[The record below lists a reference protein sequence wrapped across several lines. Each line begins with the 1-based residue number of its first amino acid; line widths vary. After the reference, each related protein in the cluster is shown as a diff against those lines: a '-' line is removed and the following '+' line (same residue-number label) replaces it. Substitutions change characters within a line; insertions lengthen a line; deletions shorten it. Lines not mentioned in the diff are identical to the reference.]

1 MIDSKALLADL
12 QEQVRLLEADLAE
25 QLETVPGLVD
35 VLRDEHAAERKARR
49 TAAEWPQWRGAQ
61 LTQIAV
67 AWVLGT
73 VFLRWTE
80 DNGLIDPVLS
90 GPGDRLAAA
99 EDAQLEHY
107 RHHPEHN
114 DGDWLAEQ
122 FEVLRATD
130 AGRLL
135 FDPEHNPMYWV
146 PISHDAAKAL
156 VTFWRARRPDGALRH
171 DFTDPDGDTR
181 FLGDLYQDLSE
192 AAKKTYALLQTPR
205 FIASFIL
212 DRTLTPAIEEFGLD
226 GLRLIDPACGSGHFL
241 LDAFGRLVAAW
252 REQSPSLDDYELA
265 RRALDS
271 VHGVDTNPFAVAIAR
286 FRLMVAGLKVAGVKT
301 LAEAARQRWRPVVGC
316 TDSLRTPERQGSFAA
331 VDEAIGYR
339 TRWEDLDDFADEK
352 LLSSATYHVVVA
364 NPPYITVKDPEQN
377 EYYRKRWS
385 ACHRQF
391 QLTVPFAQRIFDLAR
406 RPSDDG
412 LGAGYTGQITSNAF
426 MKREFG
432 TKLIEDFFPTVEL
445 DYVVDTSGAYIPG
458 HGTPTVILIGRRA
471 APSRRD
477 AVRAVLGVR
486 GEPSQP
492 DDPEKGLVW
501 TAITAQVEH
510 AGERVGVGER
520 GRPAA
525 VAAGEPPVVAVGW
538 WGRMWSV
545 VSSSTSKCAPDEVRR
560 IELLRAA
567 LTQTRSATMAFYA
580 AIVKRLVS
588 SARGDAVPICWR
600 PRAGLAVMTLGIGP
614 CFRPYDADRR
624 LCRECSRERC
634 ASTCGRLRTPLWSI
648 ASTFGGEHRTGRAA
662 CAGGSGTQFTK
673 RAIEL
678 PLSIAFAFVATHNH
692 FVLDR
697 GGKVFKQSA
706 PVIKLPA
713 EASEDDHL
721 ALLGVLNSST
731 ACFWMKQVC
740 HDKGN
745 RGEGGGINKRGLGAI
760 LRVHRHQAGAVPPPG
775 RPPPR
780 PLAAT
785 STSLPSS
792 SPPPPPTRLPRPR
805 PRPATASP
813 PPTPSG
819 TASAPR

>member
-35 VLRDEHAAERKARR
+35 VLRDEHAAERTARR

-73 VFLRWTE
+73 VFLRWSE

-241 LDAFGRLVAAW
+241 LDAFGRLVMAW
-252 REQSPSLDDYELA
+252 REQSPSLDDYELV

-301 LAEAARQRWRPVVGC
+301 LAEATRQRWRPVVGC

-339 TRWEDLDDFADEK
+339 TRWEDVDDFADEK
-352 LLSSATYHVVVA
+352 LLSSASYHVVVA
-364 NPPYITVKDPEQN
+364 NPPYILARDPEQN
-377 EYYRKRWS
+377 DYYRKRWS
-385 ACHRQF
+385 ACHRKF

-406 RPSDDG
+406 KPASDG

-432 TKLIEDFFPTVEL
+432 TKLIEEFFPTVEL
-445 DYVVDTSGAYIPG
+445 NYVVDTSGAYIPG
-458 HGTPTVILIGRRA
+458 HGTPTVIIIGRRA
-471 APSRRD
+471 GPSRRD

-486 GEPSQP
+486 GEPAQP
-492 DDPEKGLVW
+492 DNPEKGLVW
-501 TAITAQVEH
+501 TAIEAQVEH
-510 AGERVGVGER
+510 AGSESAWVSVIDLPRSRLASHPWSLSGGGADSLLEKLTAGRDLLSVMRIGFFGIMGSDDVMTAPRSSFLRRGVEARYLARLVVG
-520 GRPAA
+520 
-525 VAAGEPPVVAVGW
+525 
-538 WGRMWSV
+538 
-545 VSSSTSKCAPDEVRR
+545 DEVRDWDTR
-560 IELLRAA
+560 NGDFVYFPYTSEKVLEPVVSGSHWYQYLWPMRTELGGR
-567 LTQTRSATMAFYA
+567 RSC
-580 AIVKRLVS
+580 
-588 SARGDAVPICWR
+588 SA
-600 PRAGLAVMTLGIGP
+600 
-614 CFRPYDADRR
+614 
-624 LCRECSRERC
+624 
-634 ASTCGRLRTPLWSI
+634 
-648 ASTFGGEHRTGRAA
+648 
-662 CAGGSGTQFTK
+662 
-673 RAIEL
+673 
-678 PLSIAFAFVATHNH
+678 
-692 FVLDR
+692 
-697 GGKVFKQSA
+697 
-706 PVIKLPA
+706 
-713 EASEDDHL
+713 
-721 ALLGVLNSST
+721 
-731 ACFWMKQVC
+731 
-740 HDKGN
+740 
-745 RGEGGGINKRGLGAI
+745 
-760 LRVHRHQAGAVPPPG
+760 
-775 RPPPR
+775 
-780 PLAAT
+780 
-785 STSLPSS
+785 
-792 SPPPPPTRLPRPR
+792 
-805 PRPATASP
+805 
-813 PPTPSG
+813 
-819 TASAPR
+819 